1 MSGEENPLSKREQ
14 EILTLVARGLSN
26 QEIAKELVISQ
37 NTVKVHLRNIFAK
50 LEAASRT
57 DAVVKAA
64 QAGWVEVGGIEEQVD
79 ESLVATEASPSQPPL
94 ARWQRVYFFLA
105 AALVLAALL
114 VPGLLTRLEART
126 PASDMSD
133 AALPRLGAP
142 ERVDVA
148 RWSSLAPSPQS
159 RSRLALAAV
168 NGLLAAIGGEGP
180 DGVVDAVDVYD
191 PETNGW
197 LPRSGKPLPVANVQA
212 AVIDGVIYVPGGTT
226 AAGEVSDA
234 LEVYDPVKDD
244 WSLRSS
250 LPAPRAGYG
259 LAAYDGKLYLFGG
272 WDGTAYVDTVL
283 VYDPAADT
291 WGTRSPLPIS
301 AGFGAAAPLGE
312 RILVVGGFDGTS
324 ELATCSLYQPDG
336 DRWETCAPMSLPRG
350 GLGLAVDGASAYA
363 IGGGWQRPLSFNERY
378 DSLTNTWSSIPSP
391 MQGQWRSPGVAG
403 QGSLVYVVGGWSGD
417 YLDNTEVFQ
426 STFRA
431 FLPLG
436 ARGN

>member
-1 MSGEENPLSKREQ
+1 M
-14 EILTLVARGLSN
+14 
-26 QEIAKELVISQ
+26 
-37 NTVKVHLRNIFAK
+37 
-50 LEAASRT
+50 
-57 DAVVKAA
+57 
-64 QAGWVEVGGIEEQVD
+64 
-79 ESLVATEASPSQPPL
+79 
-94 ARWQRVYFFLA
+94 
-105 AALVLAALL
+105 
-114 VPGLLTRLEART
+114 
-126 PASDMSD
+126 
-133 AALPRLGAP
+133 
-142 ERVDVA
+142 
-148 RWSSLAPSPQS
+148 
-159 RSRLALAAV
+159 
-168 NGLLAAIGGEGP
+168 
-180 DGVVDAVDVYD
+180 
-191 PETNGW
+191 
-197 LPRSGKPLPVANVQA
+197 
-212 AVIDGVIYVPGGTT
+212 
-226 AAGEVSDA
+226 
-234 LEVYDPVKDD
+234 
-244 WSLRSS
+244 
-250 LPAPRAGYG
+250 PAPRAGYG

-272 WDGTAYVDTVL
+272 WNGTAYVDTVL

-336 DRWETCAPMSLPRG
+336 DRWETCASMSLPRG
-350 GLGLAVDGASAYA
+350 GLGLAVDGVSAYA
-363 IGGGWQRPLSFNERY
+363 IGGGWQRTLGFNERY